1 MFYLYRTI
9 HSERNFDMKK
19 ILFFDV
25 DGTLYNSEKKL
36 PESAKSALLEARRKG
51 YELAIATGRAPF
63 MIQSLLEE
71 LDINTYV
78 TFNGQYVV
86 YQGEIVYA
94 DGIEKDELAKII
106 AFGEARNEPV
116 VFLDDKQM
124 IASVG
129 NHDKVAESLNTL
141 KYPYPKLDSSYY
153 MQHNVYQTLI
163 FMEEK
168 DEPLYREA
176 FPNVKFVRWHRYS
189 CDILPKG
196 GSKAAGIE
204 KLLAKMGLTLK
215 DAIAF
220 GDGLNDVE
228 MLEAVGTSVAM
239 GNGHEDAK
247 AVATHIADHV
257 DKDGLAK
264 MMRQLNII

>member
-1 MFYLYRTI
+1 M
-9 HSERNFDMKK
+9 MKK

-25 DGTLYNSEKKL
+25 DGTLYNSEKIL
-36 PESAKSALLEARRKG
+36 PTSAKEALFEARRKG

-71 LDINTYV
+71 LDINTYI

-86 YQGEIVYA
+86 YKGEVVYTN
-94 DGIEKDELAKII
+94 GIKKDELAEII

-129 NHDKVAESLNTL
+129 NDHKVAESLNTL

-153 MQHNVYQTLI
+153 MQNNVYQTLI

-168 DEPLYREA
+168 DELLYREA
-176 FPNVKFVRWHRYS
+176 FPNVQFVRWHRYS

-204 KLLAKMGLTLK
+204 KVLERMELTLE

-220 GDGLNDVE
+220 GDGINDIE
-228 MLEAVGTSVAM
+228 MLQAVGTSIAM
-239 GNGHEDAK
+239 GNGHESVK

-257 DKDGLAK
+257 DEDGIAK
-264 MMRQLNII
+264 IMRQLNII

>member
-1 MFYLYRTI
+1 
-9 HSERNFDMKK
+9 MKK

-25 DGTLYNSEKKL
+25 DGTLYNSEKIL
-36 PESAKSALLEARRKG
+36 PASAKEALLEARRNG
-51 YELAIATGRAPF
+51 YEIAIATGRAPF

-86 YQGEIVYA
+86 YRGEIVYTN
-94 DGIEKDELAKII
+94 GVEKDELSKII
-106 AFGEARNEPV
+106 AFGNARHEPV
-116 VFLDDKQM
+116 VFLDDQRM

-129 NHDKVAESLNTL
+129 NNEMISESLNTL
-141 KYPYPKLDSSYY
+141 KYPYPNIDSTYY
-153 MQHNVYQTLI
+153 MQNGVYQTLI

-168 DEPLYREA
+168 DEHLYREA
-176 FPNVKFVRWHRYS
+176 FPNVQFVRWHRYS

-204 KLLAKMGLTLK
+204 KVLEKMGLTLN

-220 GDGLNDVE
+220 GDGINDIE
-228 MLEAVGTSVAM
+228 MLQAVGTGVAM
-239 GNGHEDAK
+239 GNGHERVK
-247 AVATHIADHV
+247 AVATHIAEHV
-257 DKDGLAK
+257 DEDGLAK
-264 MMRQLNII
+264 IMRQLNII

>member
-1 MFYLYRTI
+1 
-9 HSERNFDMKK
+9 MKK

-25 DGTLYNSEKKL
+25 DGTLYNSEKIL
-36 PESAKSALLEARRKG
+36 PASAKEALFEARRNG

-63 MIQSLLEE
+63 MIQTLLEE

-86 YQGEIVYA
+86 YRGEVVYTN
-94 DGIEKDELAKII
+94 GVEKDELAKII

-124 IASVG
+124 IASVE
-129 NHDKVAESLNTL
+129 NNDMVAESLNTL
-141 KYPYPKLDSSYY
+141 KYQYPNLDSTYY
-153 MQHNVYQTLI
+153 MQNDVYQTLI

-168 DEPLYREA
+168 DEHLYREA
-176 FPNVKFVRWHRYS
+176 FPNVQFVRWHRYS

-204 KLLAKMGLTLK
+204 KVLEKMGLTLN

-220 GDGLNDVE
+220 GDGMNDIE
-228 MLEAVGTSVAM
+228 MLQAVGTGVAM
-239 GNGHEDAK
+239 GNGHERVK
-247 AVATHIADHV
+247 AVASHIAEHV
-257 DKDGLAK
+257 DEDGLAK

>member
-1 MFYLYRTI
+1 M
-9 HSERNFDMKK
+9 NK

-25 DGTLYNSEKKL
+25 DGTLYNTEKIL
-36 PESAKSALLEARRKG
+36 PASAKEALLEARRKG
-51 YELAIATGRAPF
+51 YEIAIATGRAPF

-86 YQGEIVYA
+86 YRGEVVYTNGV
-94 DGIEKDELAKII
+94 DRDELAKII

-116 VFLDDKQM
+116 VFLDDKRM

-129 NHDKVAESLNTL
+129 EHNMVSESLETL
-141 KYPYPKLDSSYY
+141 KYPYPELDSSYY
-153 MQHNVYQTLI
+153 MQNDVYQTLI

-168 DEPLYREA
+168 DEHLYDEA
-176 FPNVKFVRWHRYS
+176 FPNVQFVRWHPYS

-204 KLLAKMGLTLK
+204 KVLAKMGLTLE
-215 DAIAF
+215 DAFAF
-220 GDGLNDVE
+220 GDGINDIE
-228 MLEAVGTSVAM
+228 MLEAVGTGVAM
-239 GNGHEDAK
+239 GNGHERVK
-247 AVATHIADHV
+247 AVASHITDHV
-257 DKDGLAK
+257 DADGLAK
-264 MMRQLNII
+264 AMRYLKII

>member
-1 MFYLYRTI
+1 M
-9 HSERNFDMKK
+9 NK

-25 DGTLYNSEKKL
+25 DGTLYNSEKVM
-36 PESAKSALLEARRKG
+36 PDSAKEALLQARRNG
-51 YELAIATGRAPF
+51 YEIAIATGRAPF
-63 MIQSLLEE
+63 MIDSLIEE
-71 LDINTYV
+71 LDIQTYV

-86 YQGEIVYA
+86 YQGEVVYA
-94 DGIEKDELAKII
+94 NGIAKEELAKII

-129 NHDKVAESLNTL
+129 EHKMVSESLDTL
-141 KYPYPKLDSSYY
+141 KYPYPALDSSYY
-153 MQHNVYQTLI
+153 MQHEVYQTLI

-168 DEPLYREA
+168 DEHLYRTA
-176 FPNVKFVRWHRYS
+176 FPNVEFVRWHRYS

-204 KLLAKMGLTLK
+204 KVLSRMGLTLA

-220 GDGLNDVE
+220 GDGMNDIE

-239 GNGHEDAK
+239 GNGHEKVK
-247 AVATHIADHV
+247 AVATYVTDHV
-257 DKDGLAK
+257 DADGLAK
-264 MMRQLNII
+264 AMRHLKII

>member
-1 MFYLYRTI
+1 
-9 HSERNFDMKK
+9 MKK

-25 DGTLYNSEKKL
+25 DGTLYNSEKIL
-36 PESAKSALLEARRKG
+36 PASAKEALFEARRNG

-63 MIQSLLEE
+63 MIQTLLEE

-86 YQGEIVYA
+86 YRGEVVYTN
-94 DGIEKDELAKII
+94 GVEKDELAKII

-124 IASVG
+124 IASVE
-129 NHDKVAESLNTL
+129 NNDMVAESLNTL
-141 KYPYPKLDSSYY
+141 KYPYPNLDSTYY
-153 MQHNVYQTLI
+153 MQNAVYQTLI

-168 DEPLYREA
+168 DEHLYCEA
-176 FPNVKFVRWHRYS
+176 FPNVQFVRWHRYS
-189 CDILPKG
+189 CDVLPKG

-204 KLLAKMGLTLK
+204 KVLEKMGLTLN

-220 GDGLNDVE
+220 GDGINDIE
-228 MLEAVGTSVAM
+228 MLQAVGTGVAM
-239 GNGHEDAK
+239 GNGHESVK
-247 AVATHIADHV
+247 AVATHIAEHV
-257 DKDGLAK
+257 DEDGLAK
-264 MMRQLNII
+264 IMRQLNII

>member
-1 MFYLYRTI
+1 
-9 HSERNFDMKK
+9 MKK

-25 DGTLYNSEKKL
+25 DGTLYNSEKIL
-36 PESAKSALLEARRKG
+36 PASAKEALFEARRNG
-51 YELAIATGRAPF
+51 YEIAIATGRAPF

-86 YQGEIVYA
+86 YRGEVIYTNGV
-94 DGIEKDELAKII
+94 GKDELAKII

-116 VFLDDKQM
+116 VFLDDKRM

-129 NHDKVAESLNTL
+129 NNDMVVESLNTL
-141 KYPYPKLDSSYY
+141 KYEYPSIDSTYY
-153 MQHNVYQTLI
+153 MQNDVYQTLI

-168 DEPLYREA
+168 DEHLYREA
-176 FPNVKFVRWHRYS
+176 FPNVEFVRWHRYS

-196 GSKAAGIE
+196 GSKATGIE
-204 KLLAKMGLTLK
+204 KVLDKIGLTLN

-220 GDGLNDVE
+220 GDGLNDIE
-228 MLEAVGTSVAM
+228 MLQAVGTGVAM
-239 GNGHEDAK
+239 GNGHERVK
-247 AVATHIADHV
+247 AVATHIAEHV
-257 DKDGLAK
+257 DEDGLAK
-264 MMRQLNII
+264 IMRQLNII